1 MRLRIQNFAKVK
13 EADIILDGIT
23 IIAGKNDTGK
33 STIGKVLDSMYNSVN
48 NLGAKMKNAKKL
60 RLQNTVSQ
68 LMNYTEFSVHISFAM
83 ITEVVERVLEAK
95 DTDSEKRVLEVF
107 LDSIPNKQSRIERSM
122 LIKELFDKIA
132 EIKAIPDEVFT
143 KVIISKYFNEIF
155 NGNINNTEHSDTVAE
170 IEIEIKAGK
179 NSIQFQ
185 NDTCVDFHF
194 EYNPVSSSF
203 YLDNPMLIDKLND
216 TDVIRISGKY
226 PSEQEYHLFNS
237 LMGIEISMEER
248 AINEIINQERLDEV
262 FGLLD
267 RVIPGEITYNQKYE
281 YKTQK
286 GKKGIDIRSMS
297 TGLKSFAIIKRLI
310 MNGSLNAKDAIVLDE
325 PEIHLHP
332 EWQMVYAELIVA
344 LQEKFDLNFIINTH
358 SSHFLETLDFYAEK
372 YGRKGICHYYLSKE
386 SEGVCSFE
394 EVTDTPEKIYKQLVD
409 PSLLLAKEKEMWEEE
424 HEPI

>member
-143 KVIISKYFNEIF
+143 KVIISNYFNEIF

-248 AINEIINQERLDEV
+248 AINEIINQERLNEV
-262 FGLLD
+262 FTLLN

-281 YKTQK
+281 YKTEK
-286 GKKGIDIRSMS
+286 GK
-297 TGLKSFAIIKRLI
+297 
-310 MNGSLNAKDAIVLDE
+310 N
-325 PEIHLHP
+325 
-332 EWQMVYAELIVA
+332 
-344 LQEKFDLNFIINTH
+344 
-358 SSHFLETLDFYAEK
+358 
-372 YGRKGICHYYLSKE
+372 
-386 SEGVCSFE
+386 
-394 EVTDTPEKIYKQLVD
+394 
-409 PSLLLAKEKEMWEEE
+409 
-424 HEPI
+424 